1 MLSLKDRSH
10 DKEVEFLI
18 RWRKETERIYLSGH
32 IRTRFNNKIDK
43 NNTSQISFFRYLPH
57 TNSPVCPPTM
67 SIISTTSPNKQG
79 WSALPPRTPRPPPPG
94 ARPPASPA
102 LRGDAAWPDWNVYF
116 SHFAQSLFVSL
127 SLQKT
132 GAHMLELH
140 IRGSPQSHSS
150 SPLKWVWWG
159 RQCGRQEANKRSSH
173 FSR

>member
-67 SIISTTSPNKQG
+67 SMISTTSPHKQG
-79 WSALPPRTPRPPPPG
+79 WPALPPRTPRPPPPG

-116 SHFAQSLFVSL
+116 SHFVIICFTLTTKDWSSPASAAHQGVPTVTFLVSL
-127 SLQKT
+127 KMSLMRST
-132 GAHMLELH
+132 MW
-140 IRGSPQSHSS
+140 SP
-150 SPLKWVWWG
+150 
-159 RQCGRQEANKRSSH
+159 RSKQTIIT
-173 FSR
+173 F